1 METTKSNE
9 TVNKKA
15 QGEENQD
22 FSYTDITMHLN
33 NSSTNIETYSDST
46 VDPKSTSAY
55 ERDTLHKYNYDSS
68 NYKEESDLEARLID
82 FLGNPNGP
90 KYKNEVRKE
99 ELKKGKNFTIKE
111 NGSIDHTFIVLDKAS
126 NPFNGF
132 SAFVVKDQRTNK
144 VYVWA
149 DGTKGIKNDDNILIK
164 AKELFVDWLF
174 NNILGIGANKIFPQ
188 LNSLK
193 NFIDKYQ
200 KNAPEGEKITNGIGQ
215 SMMGIGMSALAMA
228 DGYENITF
236 STYSGCLNQE
246 LLREIKKEWGLNSK
260 KGANLTCYFTPGEPL
275 LQVIKPCNASNMSIY
290 VKEKAKSGESPHS
303 AAAYLDF
310 EDDGVDDK
318 YYKIDSFNEEYFTLW
333 QYPPTITYKTRE
345 HGFVVS
351 IQVPVEL
358 PFKLVGDVI
367 KKIFKETDTPLSEVT
382 IKQGNKTYKNVSLPN
397 QFSDDDVI
405 GLNPNLANQQSEDG
419 SYYLEVDQDGTY
431 INKIKV
437 KPEDLSNYLCTK
449 DNPDL
454 DNMPSKNPNAKAP
467 TAQDESLRQIFINA
481 GGSSCIKKDPI
492 IFDLNNDGI
501 LETTNIKNGVYFD
514 HGNDGFAEASAWV
527 GKNDGILV
535 IDTNNNGVI
544 DNGTEVLLFSD
555 LEAFDTNGDGIID
568 ENDTDFANLKI
579 LRGDGTLCSLTE
591 LGIASITLQTTEV
604 NIIDENNNK
613 QFSSG
618 SYTKTDGTTASLG
631 EFLFET
637 NSGVSVASEW
647 LEETEIVKLLP
658 DLSGRGKLR
667 SLHQAMLRDP
677 SLIDVVSSFVTETNE
692 STRMSLVRT
701 IIAKWTNVENIER
714 NSRGEFIDAQY
725 LAALEGFFDTAFAR
739 IEPAGCICRNCSSCL
754 CDVYPKEWPIEAQAV
769 ILRSAYTMLVAKIYA
784 ELMQQTHLSPLMD
797 KIEATLDLNNGTGYF
812 NLDEV
817 TETILA
823 AIAENPTA
831 GKDLALQFVTTI
843 KGLGID
849 GNSNYFDPF
858 NDDCFY
864 TALTKNDREL
874 KWLFD
879 TVGKLQYVDP
889 DGESEGTGADDAF
902 RGENNVEN
910 NFHALTGD
918 DVMYGGSQNDNF
930 AACGGDDLLDGG
942 DGDDVLDAQ
951 DGNDIIFAGNGDD
964 IIHAGAGDDIIFGDD
979 GDDVIYP
986 DHFDDFNVAEDG
998 NDIIRGGKGNDTIYS
1013 EVGDDTFIFNLGDG
1027 QDVVY
1032 EKQGVDT
1039 FYFGNG
1045 ISWDDLTFEQSG
1057 NDMII
1062 KINNTSD
1069 QITVK
1074 DWFLTSGEDY
1084 KYDNNKIEI
1093 FEFADGSK
1101 HYKDEIL
1108 VGDNTDALVY
1118 NMSELGDYIETADN
1132 YKTVIN
1138 FKSGWNHVVAGEN
1151 SNDTYVLT
1159 EGDADIFIQD
1169 YSGENTLKFGEGIT
1183 LANTVFERTEE
1194 GLNITVNDNNSHIFI
1209 SGDGVSNFE
1218 FADGTVISDI
1228 KNYLTSDVT
1237 SSDYTMGTKL
1247 KVLNITGDDDV
1258 SVIGN
1263 DNNNSI
1269 ISNGGNNTFE
1279 GKGGDDYFESL
1290 AGGNDTYVFN
1300 LGDGCDYIK
1309 DLGGNDVIKFGE
1321 GINANNIRFVKNL
1334 TNNDLEIYFDI
1345 ENCGDGLTVE
1355 NFFGSDDNKIEKIIF
1370 ADGTEITDIAS
1381 FVSIIA
1387 SEGDIT
1393 LSETTKEAQLRGE
1406 NNSSANGNALDNN
1419 FVGNIGDNTFN
1430 GGAGDDSFFDEGGSD
1445 RFIYNLGDGQDYI
1458 TNIGGMDAI
1467 IFGNGITK
1475 ENIIFTR
1482 DENNLVISFV
1492 DNDLDSI
1499 CIDGYFASDDN
1510 KIELFKFANGD
1521 VLSDISAYLETESG
1535 EVPQIVSD
1543 GSVVLAENEQNATLA
1558 GENNSL
1564 VLGNNLDNTIVGNS
1578 GNNTYYGG
1586 AGNDTISDLLGG
1598 NDTYIYQYGNGDD
1611 VITDLGGVDTI
1622 KFEGAISPEDV
1633 IFEKDGDN
1641 LVISFR
1647 EKDGSITVNG
1657 YFLDDNHKIENIT
1670 FQDGRILQD
1679 VSDILIGISTTQ
1691 SYTIAEDSTIETVRM
1706 YGENN
1711 ISVTGNSAD
1720 NRIEG
1725 NSGNNTFE
1733 GKGGDDTLVDLE
1745 GGNDTYIY
1753 NLGDGNDTII
1763 DNSGNDKIKFGNGI
1777 TLENTIFIQ
1786 NQNNLEIIFDGQEGS
1801 ILVQDFFAN
1810 TDNKIENFEFA
1821 DGTVITDLTSHI
1833 KEITSD
1839 ENITM
1844 SSGAANATLTGEN
1857 NSSVV
1862 GNALDNTI
1870 VGNSGNNTIT
1880 GGLGNDYIEST
1891 LGGDDTYIYNLG
1903 DGYDTIN
1910 ELGGNDKIKFG
1921 AGITKDSLVFVRNNS
1936 DLLINFKNADGDIVD
1951 GNIRIENY
1959 FEDNDKKIETL
1970 EFADGSTLTDFEK
1983 NVNVLAGENDLNNI
1997 WNLSEVQLWGDGDYS
2012 VIGSYG
2018 DETIIGNAG
2027 NNTYNPQSG
2036 NDTIIDTEG
2045 GNDTYIY
2052 KHDSNNKFILDIG
2065 GNDTVK
2071 FGSGI
2076 ELEST
2081 NFVRY
2086 GNNLRVYFPDVNN
2099 AFIQIEDYFVDD
2111 AHKIERFEYADG
2123 TVITDLTAH
2132 LNGIASD
2139 GDITLTGSQ
2148 NVGYLLGD
2156 ENISLVGTANDDN
2169 AYGNSGNNTY
2179 NMGAGD
2185 DNITDKL
2192 GGDDTYIYNVGDGHD
2207 YIIDIG
2213 GNDKI
2218 LFGEGITAANLTFEN
2233 RNGDLNINVENGDI
2247 FGSILVSKYFKN
2259 DSRKI
2264 ETIEFA
2270 DGTTITDVSSLITG
2284 ISVDTDYTLTEDT
2297 QIRNLYLNGDEDLSV
2312 VGNSADNHFEGNAG
2326 NGTFE
2331 GKGGNDSFYCDKG
2344 GNDTYIYNV
2353 GDGYDWITD
2362 IGGNDTIRFG
2372 EGITAN
2378 NVSFNQTAD
2387 GHLEINFGEQDGSIV
2402 IEDYFNTEVDKQIE
2416 NFVFSDGTT
2425 LTDISSLIVPYSE
2438 SEDGEI
2444 DENTVN
2450 SLIQEMNSYA
2460 PEGEMANGDYNQ
2472 NNDELLQLVAC

>member
-1 METTKSNE
+1 MSTNTAL
-9 TVNKKA
+9 T
-15 QGEENQD
+15 ENR
-22 FSYTDITMHLN
+22 SYTAETSS
-33 NSSTNIETYSDST
+33 NSNSKLYSIVQLS
-46 VDPKSTSAY
+46 VSAY
-55 ERDTLHKYNYDSS
+55 H
-68 NYKEESDLEARLID
+68 ESLNLLID
-82 FLGNPNGP
+82 
-90 KYKNEVRKE
+90 
-99 ELKKGKNFTIKE
+99 LK
-111 NGSIDHTFIVLDKAS
+111 D
-126 NPFNGF
+126 
-132 SAFVVKDQRTNK
+132 
-144 VYVWA
+144 
-149 DGTKGIKNDDNILIK
+149 
-164 AKELFVDWLF
+164 
-174 NNILGIGANKIFPQ
+174 LGIED
-188 LNSLK
+188 SLK
-193 NFIDKYQ
+193 FKFLKAGSLGLAGCIVDIGLS
-200 KNAPEGEKITNGIGQ
+200 AEEEGLFKATVTGIGTFVGTVMF
-215 SMMGIGMSALAMA
+215 SVGLETLVSAGI
-228 DGYENITF
+228 
-236 STYSGCLNQE
+236 
-246 LLREIKKEWGLNSK
+246 
-260 KGANLTCYFTPGEPL
+260 
-275 LQVIKPCNASNMSIY
+275 VIGSVTLP
-290 VKEKAKSGESPHS
+290 
-303 AAAYLDF
+303 AAA
-310 EDDGVDDK
+310 
-318 YYKIDSFNEEYFTLW
+318 T
-333 QYPPTITYKTRE
+333 TA
-345 HGFVVS
+345 
-351 IQVPVEL
+351 
-358 PFKLVGDVI
+358 LVGI
-367 KKIFKETDTPLSEVT
+367 AT
-382 IKQGNKTYKNVSLPN
+382 IGFGYMLGK
-397 QFSDDDVI
+397 
-405 GLNPNLANQQSEDG
+405 LADG
-419 SYYLEVDQDGTY
+419 SYDYITQGRWLENLFESRDIDMIPNQ
-431 INKIKV
+431 IN
-437 KPEDLSNYLCTK
+437 DLSNKYNGFRGLFR
-449 DNPDL
+449 
-454 DNMPSKNPNAKAP
+454 KAEIDP
-467 TAQDESLRQIFINA
+467 CQIPH
-481 GGSSCIKKDPI
+481 DPI
-492 IFDLNNDGI
+492 IIDLNNDGV
-501 LETTNIKNGVYFD
+501 LETTSIYNSIVYFD
-514 HGNDGFAEASAWV
+514 HENDGFAEASSWV
-527 GKNDGILV
+527 GKNDGILFS
-535 IDTNNNGVI
+535 DNNSNNSL
-544 DNGTEVLLFSD
+544 DNGSELITSD
-555 LEAFDTNGDGIID
+555 NFTGFDSNNDGIID
-568 ENDTDFANLKI
+568 SNDENFGNIKI
-579 LRGDGTLCSLTE
+579 IKGDGTIMSLE
-591 LGIASITLQTTEV
+591 DAGISSIGLTTTETD
-604 NIIDENNNK
+604 ITDENGNK
-613 QFSSG
+613 QFARG
-618 SYTKTDGTTASLG
+618 TYTKSDGTTGTFG
-631 EFLFET
+631 EFLFDT
-637 NSGVSVASEW
+637 DVTVSTASEI
-647 LEETEIVKLLP
+647 LEETEEIAELP
-658 DLSGRGKLR
+658 DIDGSGKVY
-667 SLHQAMLRDP
+667 SLHQAMLRDEE
-677 SLIDVVSSFVTETNE
+677 LKNLVNAFKNETNDE
-692 STRMSLVRT
+692 TRKELVDQIIEKWVRVGYSDVSTQSTDDAM
-701 IIAKWTNVENIER
+701 
-714 NSRGEFIDAQY
+714 RGEYISERIMFILERFMGRAFMSNMQTDETFSCGCDDPCGGCTCGHYILVSEPQKNQVPY
-725 LAALEGFFDTAFAR
+725 LLQAFDQLKLE
-739 IEPAGCICRNCSSCL
+739 IYSKL
-754 CDVYPKEWPIEAQAV
+754 
-769 ILRSAYTMLVAKIYA
+769 MAK
-784 ELMQQTHLSPLMD
+784 THLKVLLEKAVVTFD
-797 KIEATLDLNNGTGYF
+797 DRKKTFIL
-812 NLDEV
+812 NLDEI
-817 TETILA
+817 TESILA
-823 AIAENPTA
+823 AIAENPES
-831 GKDLALQFVTTI
+831 GKALALQFVKTI
-843 KGLGID
+843 KGLNFD
-849 GNSNYFDPF
+849 TRSNYFDPF
-858 NDDCFY
+858 DDDCFY

-918 DVMYGGSQNDNF
+918 DVMYGGSKNDNF

-964 IIHAGAGDDIIFGDD
+964 IVHAGGGDDIIFGDD

-1237 SSDYTMGTKL
+1237 SSDYTMGTNL

-1381 FVSIIA
+1381 LVSIIA

-1393 LSETTKEAQLRGE
+1393 LPETAWEAQLRGE
-1406 NNSSANGNALDNN
+1406 NNSSAIGNALDNN

-1499 CIDGYFASDDN
+1499 CIDGYFSSDDN

-1543 GSVVLAENEQNATLA
+1543 GSVVLAENEQNATLS

-1598 NDTYIYQYGNGDD
+1598 NDTYIYQYGNGND

-1670 FQDGRILQD
+1670 FQDGTVLQD

-1711 ISVTGNSAD
+1711 ISVTGNSAA

-1839 ENITM
+1839 GNITM
-1844 SSGAANATLTGEN
+1844 SSGAASATLTGEN

-1997 WNLSEVQLWGDGDYS
+1997 WNLSEVQLWGDGNYS

-2111 AHKIERFEYADG
+2111 THKIERFEYADG

-2264 ETIEFA
+2264 ETIEFS

-2284 ISVDTDYTLTEDT
+2284 ISVDTDYTLTEDS

>member
-1 METTKSNE
+1 MT
-9 TVNKKA
+9 
-15 QGEENQD
+15 GFIHIID
-22 FSYTDITMHLN
+22 
-33 NSSTNIETYSDST
+33 DS
-46 VDPKSTSAY
+46 
-55 ERDTLHKYNYDSS
+55 E
-68 NYKEESDLEARLID
+68 YK
-82 FLGNPNGP
+82 
-90 KYKNEVRKE
+90 
-99 ELKKGKNFTIKE
+99 
-111 NGSIDHTFIVLDKAS
+111 
-126 NPFNGF
+126 
-132 SAFVVKDQRTNK
+132 
-144 VYVWA
+144 
-149 DGTKGIKNDDNILIK
+149 
-164 AKELFVDWLF
+164 
-174 NNILGIGANKIFPQ
+174 
-188 LNSLK
+188 
-193 NFIDKYQ
+193 
-200 KNAPEGEKITNGIGQ
+200 
-215 SMMGIGMSALAMA
+215 
-228 DGYENITF
+228 
-236 STYSGCLNQE
+236 
-246 LLREIKKEWGLNSK
+246 
-260 KGANLTCYFTPGEPL
+260 
-275 LQVIKPCNASNMSIY
+275 
-290 VKEKAKSGESPHS
+290 KAKSYFNGKNIQPDEYKDIYKDIFCKVVAEIAVSYRKHNAS
-303 AAAYLDF
+303 TLRYDLLKYDF
-310 EDDGVDDK
+310 LSKGINGRDLKNMVNAHQLAEG
-318 YYKIDSFNEEYFTLW
+318 L
-333 QYPPTITYKTRE
+333 
-345 HGFVVS
+345 
-351 IQVPVEL
+351 
-358 PFKLVGDVI
+358 I
-367 KKIFKETDTPLSEVT
+367 KNGKMNIVTEV
-382 IKQGNKTYKNVSLPN
+382 NN
-397 QFSDDDVI
+397 
-405 GLNPNLANQQSEDG
+405 
-419 SYYLEVDQDGTY
+419 
-431 INKIKV
+431 
-437 KPEDLSNYLCTK
+437 
-449 DNPDL
+449 
-454 DNMPSKNPNAKAP
+454 
-467 TAQDESLRQIFINA
+467 
-481 GGSSCIKKDPI
+481 GSSCLIDDGAMNVFYETCFNEMYTNVGDNEYKLKSNIPFQKDPLHYSSEELEEMADYLKKQLKNNNNDI
-492 IFDLNNDGI
+492 TGTEDSPIVRDPILIDLNNDGNI
-501 LETTNIKNGVYFD
+501 TTTNLENGIFFD
-514 HGNDGFAEASAWV
+514 HENDGFAEISAWV
-527 GKNDGILV
+527 SDEDGILYY
-535 IDTNNNGVI
+535 DKNNNGKI
-544 DNGTEVLLFSD
+544 DNGTEIFGNYYIKKDGTTATSGFDALSD
-555 LEAFDTNGDGIID
+555 FDTNHDGVINALD
-568 ENDTDFANLKI
+568 DGFENIKI
-579 LRGDGTLCSLTE
+579 KKGDGTQLTLTE
-591 LGIASITLQTTEV
+591 AGIESINLSSTESNITDSNGNVQT
-604 NIIDENNNK
+604 K
-613 QFSSG
+613 RS
-618 SYTKTDGTTASLG
+618 SYTKTDGTTSIIG
-631 EFLFET
+631 EYDLNVDKSTCKPNLDIEISEDILELPFVRER
-637 NSGVSVASEW
+637 GSVY
-647 LEETEIVKLLP
+647 
-658 DLSGRGKLR
+658 D
-667 SLHQAMLRDP
+667 LHQAMMLDTTNELKGLVIRFISNDI
-677 SLIDVVSSFVTETNE
+677 SENERNNVLEQILIKWAGVEDIAIDSRGDNVNAKHLSILEKFTGQSFWSTYDEENGNENTNPQNPNLHAGQKIESQYENLKLYIYSIIAQQSFVSDLVDLSEYDTETSRFDFSAVALKLLEEIQANSE
-692 STRMSLVRT
+692 LG
-701 IIAKWTNVENIER
+701 KER
-714 NSRGEFIDAQY
+714 
-725 LAALEGFFDTAFAR
+725 
-739 IEPAGCICRNCSSCL
+739 
-754 CDVYPKEWPIEAQAV
+754 
-769 ILRSAYTMLVAKIYA
+769 
-784 ELMQQTHLSPLMD
+784 
-797 KIEATLDLNNGTGYF
+797 
-812 NLDEV
+812 
-817 TETILA
+817 
-823 AIAENPTA
+823 
-831 GKDLALQFVTTI
+831 ALQFVKAI

-1183 LANTVFERTEE
+1183 LTNTVFERTEE

-1237 SSDYTMGTKL
+1237 SSDYTMGTNL

-1345 ENCGDGLTVE
+1345 ENCGDVLTVE

-1381 FVSIIA
+1381 LVSIIA

-1393 LSETTKEAQLRGE
+1393 LPETAWEAQLRGE
-1406 NNSSANGNALDNN
+1406 NNSSAIGNALDNN

-1499 CIDGYFASDDN
+1499 CIDGYFSSDDN

-1543 GSVVLAENEQNATLA
+1543 GSVVLAENEQNATIS

-1598 NDTYIYQYGNGDD
+1598 NDTYIYQYGNGND

-1670 FQDGRILQD
+1670 FQDGTVLQD

-1711 ISVTGNSAD
+1711 ISVTGNSAA

-1839 ENITM
+1839 GNITM
-1844 SSGAANATLTGEN
+1844 SSGATSATLTGEN

-2123 TVITDLTAH
+2123 TVVTNLTAH

>member
-1 METTKSNE
+1 MAKFIIGILEKNANQEFANLLSQKTGDSSITADNIVAKAGSNCVNAWQHAYISGMIFQNVKSIDISLLSGILKEFIALTWWGEDTSKDLYN
-9 TVNKKA
+9 NKK
-15 QGEENQD
+15 GVEISKNYENLED
-22 FSYTDITMHLN
+22 FKNALF
-33 NSSTNIETYSDST
+33 DS
-46 VDPKSTSAY
+46 
-55 ERDTLHKYNYDSS
+55 
-68 NYKEESDLEARLID
+68 LID
-82 FLGNPNGP
+82 VDSNTKLFSP
-90 KYKNEVRKE
+90 KYD
-99 ELKKGKNFTIKE
+99 ELI
-111 NGSIDHTFIVLDKAS
+111 IDA
-126 NPFNGF
+126 
-132 SAFVVKDQRTNK
+132 Q
-144 VYVWA
+144 
-149 DGTKGIKNDDNILIK
+149 NDDRI
-164 AKELFVDWLF
+164 
-174 NNILGIGANKIFPQ
+174 
-188 LNSLK
+188 
-193 NFIDKYQ
+193 
-200 KNAPEGEKITNGIGQ
+200 NGINLFQ
-215 SMMGIGMSALAMA
+215 EITTLPAFLDSVYSSRDIDMPEDMINDLY
-228 DGYENITF
+228 DQYNGYRGKF
-236 STYSGCLNQE
+236 
-246 LLREIKKEWGLNSK
+246 
-260 KGANLTCYFTPGEPL
+260 
-275 LQVIKPCNASNMSIY
+275 
-290 VKEKAKSGESPHS
+290 HS
-303 AAAYLDF
+303 A
-310 EDDGVDDK
+310 
-318 YYKIDSFNEEYFTLW
+318 
-333 QYPPTITYKTRE
+333 
-345 HGFVVS
+345 
-351 IQVPVEL
+351 
-358 PFKLVGDVI
+358 GDC
-367 KKIFKETDTPLSEVT
+367 ECTP
-382 IKQGNKTYKNVSLPN
+382 
-397 QFSDDDVI
+397 
-405 GLNPNLANQQSEDG
+405 
-419 SYYLEVDQDGTY
+419 
-431 INKIKV
+431 
-437 KPEDLSNYLCTK
+437 
-449 DNPDL
+449 
-454 DNMPSKNPNAKAP
+454 
-467 TAQDESLRQIFINA
+467 
-481 GGSSCIKKDPI
+481 KDPI
-492 IFDLNNDGI
+492 IFDLNNDGV
-501 LETTNIKNGVYFD
+501 LETTDINNGIYFD
-514 HGNDGFAEASAWV
+514 HENDGFAESSAWV
-527 GKNDGILV
+527 GDNDGVLV
-535 IDTNNNGVI
+535 TDSNNNGEI
-544 DNGTEVLLFSD
+544 DNGSELLTAETLAS
-555 LEAFDTNGDGIID
+555 FDTNEDGIID
-568 ENDTDFANLKI
+568 ENDTNFANLKI
-579 LRGDGTLCSLTE
+579 LKSDGTLMTLTE
-591 LGIASITLQTTEV
+591 AGITSINLNTTSTEITDKNGNQQFASGTFTRA
-604 NIIDENNNK
+604 
-613 QFSSG
+613 
-618 SYTKTDGTTASLG
+618 DGTTGTFG
-631 EFLFET
+631 EFLVKTET
-637 NSGVSVASEW
+637 SNSIATEW
-647 LEETEIVKLLP
+647 LDETDEISDLP
-658 DLSGRGKLR
+658 DISGSGNIY
-667 SLHQAMLRDP
+667 SLHQAMLRDE
-677 SLIDVVSSFVTETNE
+677 SGELQELIETFASE
-692 STRMSLVRT
+692 TDDSVRQSLVDQ
-701 IIAKWTNVENIER
+701 ILVKWTEVGTIDTS
-714 NSRGEFIDAQY
+714 SRGIYVNAQHLSILEAFMGRMFISSIIPQQQASCSCKSTCYCGETHTPNPNQGNILENAY
-725 LAALEGFFDTAFAR
+725 LQLKT
-739 IEPAGCICRNCSSCL
+739 N
-754 CDVYPKEWPIEAQAV
+754 
-769 ILRSAYTMLVAKIYA
+769 IYA
-784 ELMQQTHLSPLMD
+784 ELMSQTHN
-797 KIEATLDLNNGTGYF
+797 ATLLDDIEIGFDTDKQIFTF
-812 NLDEV
+812 NLD
-817 TETILA
+817 TITTKLQQ
-823 AIAENPTA
+823 AIAENAEA
-831 GKDLALQFVTTI
+831 GKALAIQFVTTL
-843 KGLGID
+843 KGLGLD
-849 GNSNYFDPF
+849 SCSNYFDPF

-1183 LANTVFERTEE
+1183 LTNTVFERTEE

-1237 SSDYTMGTKL
+1237 SSDYTMGTNL

-1381 FVSIIA
+1381 LVSIIA

-1543 GSVVLAENEQNATLA
+1543 GSVVLAENEQNATLS

-1586 AGNDTISDLLGG
+1586 AGNDTISDLLDG

-1670 FQDGRILQD
+1670 FQDGTVLQD

-1711 ISVTGNSAD
+1711 ISVTGNSAA

-1921 AGITKDSLVFVRNNS
+1921 AGITKDRLVFVRNNS

-2076 ELEST
+2076 ELENT

-2123 TVITDLTAH
+2123 TVITDLTEH
-2132 LNGIASD
+2132 LNGIASN
-2139 GDITLTGSQ
+2139 GNITLTGSQ

-2284 ISVDTDYTLTEDT
+2284 ISVDTDYTLTEDS

>member
-1 METTKSNE
+1 MSCIDESFLLSSAALSVIVFTKYSNKAIDVFVSKLNE
-9 TVNKKA
+9 EYPDVDITRDKLFNFNQMKSFDEAKDLFIAMNPNMPNKKFRN
-15 QGEENQD
+15 E
-22 FSYTDITMHLN
+22 I
-33 NSSTNIETYSDST
+33 
-46 VDPKSTSAY
+46 Y
-55 ERDTLHKYNYDSS
+55 EKYN
-68 NYKEESDLEARLID
+68 A
-82 FLGNPNGP
+82 FQ
-90 KYKNEVRKE
+90 
-99 ELKKGKNFTIKE
+99 
-111 NGSIDHTFIVLDKAS
+111 HTFIPAQMARTFGKDITIEMGIQKEIFNWNSEISKNSSEISFLQDTYKDLHNNDVGAYYGEKVAKGELTLDQVADILFQGAISETRS
-126 NPFNGF
+126 NEPNAVIADRNWVTEEEYNKISIEKLYTSSQLYNDYNSNRETDMPPFT
-132 SAFVVKDQRTNK
+132 A
-144 VYVWA
+144 
-149 DGTKGIKNDDNILIK
+149 KGI
-164 AKELFVDWLF
+164 
-174 NNILGIGANKIFPQ
+174 Q
-188 LNSLK
+188 T
-193 NFIDKYQ
+193 KY
-200 KNAPEGEKITNGIGQ
+200 NGYRCKFTG
-215 SMMGIGMSALAMA
+215 
-228 DGYENITF
+228 
-236 STYSGCLNQE
+236 
-246 LLREIKKEWGLNSK
+246 GL
-260 KGANLTCYFTPGEPL
+260 T
-275 LQVIKPCNASNMSIY
+275 AS
-290 VKEKAKSGESPHS
+290 
-303 AAAYLDF
+303 
-310 EDDGVDDK
+310 
-318 YYKIDSFNEEYFTLW
+318 
-333 QYPPTITYKTRE
+333 PTG
-345 HGFVVS
+345 H
-351 IQVPVEL
+351 
-358 PFKLVGDVI
+358 
-367 KKIFKETDTPLSEVT
+367 
-382 IKQGNKTYKNVSLPN
+382 
-397 QFSDDDVI
+397 
-405 GLNPNLANQQSEDG
+405 
-419 SYYLEVDQDGTY
+419 
-431 INKIKV
+431 
-437 KPEDLSNYLCTK
+437 
-449 DNPDL
+449 
-454 DNMPSKNPNAKAP
+454 
-467 TAQDESLRQIFINA
+467 
-481 GGSSCIKKDPI
+481 DPI
-492 IFDLNNDGI
+492 VFDLNGDGVF
-501 LETTNIKNGVYFD
+501 ETTDTNNGVYLD
-514 HGNDGFAEASAWV
+514 HENDGFSEASAWI
-527 GKNDGILV
+527 GKHEGIL
-535 IDTNNNGVI
+535 INDLNGNGRL
-544 DNGTEVLLFSD
+544 DNGSELITAENLIQ
-555 LEAFDTNGDGIID
+555 FDTNGDGIID
-568 ENDTDFANLKI
+568 NNDSGYNELKI
-579 LRGDGTLCSLTE
+579 IKGDGSIVSLE
-591 LGIASITLQTTEV
+591 EAGIASINLERMST
-604 NIIDENNNK
+604 NIVDKNK
-613 QFSSG
+613 N
-618 SYTKTDGTTASLG
+618 T
-631 EFLFET
+631 LFEQGFFTST
-637 NSGVSVASEW
+637 NGETGKYGAFYFDRELSESIATDW
-647 LEETEIVKLLP
+647 LNETDAIAELP
-658 DLSGRGKLR
+658 DIEGRGKVY
-667 SLHQAMLRDP
+667 SLHQAMLRDE
-677 SLIDVVSSFVTETNE
+677 SGVLKELVESFVSETNDT
-692 STRMSLVRT
+692 TRRSLVDQ
-701 IIAKWTNVENIER
+701 ILIKWTNVESIDI
-714 NSRGEFIDAQY
+714 NSRGENINAQH
-725 LAALEGFFDTAFAR
+725 LAILEKIMGQDFLSTFDTTDPNR
-739 IEPAGCICRNCSSCL
+739 SNPNPNAGN
-754 CDVYPKEWPIEAQAV
+754 
-769 ILRSAYTMLVAKIYA
+769 ILETAYEMLKTNIYA
-784 ELMQQTHLSPLMD
+784 NLMYQTHLTSLLLD
-797 KIEATLDLNNGTGYF
+797 IEIIYNSEKNLLTFDLSAIKDTL
-812 NLDEV
+812 
-817 TETILA
+817 LA

-1237 SSDYTMGTKL
+1237 SSDYTMGTNL
-1247 KVLNITGDDDV
+1247 EVLNITGDDDV

-1321 GINANNIRFVKNL
+1321 GINANNVRFVKNL

-1499 CIDGYFASDDN
+1499 CIDGYFSSDDN

-1543 GSVVLAENEQNATLA
+1543 GSVVLAENEQNATIS

-1670 FQDGRILQD
+1670 FQDGTILQD

-1763 DNSGNDKIKFGNGI
+1763 DNSGNDKIKFGDGI

-1839 ENITM
+1839 GNITM
-1844 SSGAANATLTGEN
+1844 SSGAASATLTGEN

-1959 FEDNDKKIETL
+1959 FEANDKKIETL

-2123 TVITDLTAH
+2123 TVVTNLTAH

-2264 ETIEFA
+2264 ETIEFS

-2284 ISVDTDYTLTEDT
+2284 ISVDTDYTLTEDS

-2326 NGTFE
+2326 NDTFE

-2444 DENTVN
+2444 NENTVN

>member
-1 METTKSNE
+1 MTLLDQIKYEIYKKNAYNYALKKLGCNNDKDLEKKFGQNKFKEYHTALNNYAKASAEALTSQTSLEYTRYDRSSDVDVELWKKSRELLNSYIENGPDGVSANDNDFKNELFNQFIDSNE
-9 TVNKKA
+9 NIKTN
-15 QGEENQD
+15 
-22 FSYTDITMHLN
+22 SYFPVTN
-33 NSSTNIETYSDST
+33 NSTIPHN
-46 VDPKSTSAY
+46 
-55 ERDTLHKYNYDSS
+55 
-68 NYKEESDLEARLID
+68 EAEQIRKD
-82 FLGNPNGP
+82 ARNG
-90 KYKNEVRKE
+90 
-99 ELKKGKNFTIKE
+99 E
-111 NGSIDHTFIVLDKAS
+111 NGQYVNPAVLY
-126 NPFNGF
+126 N
-132 SAFVVKDQRTNK
+132 Q
-144 VYVWA
+144 YV
-149 DGTKGIKNDDNILIK
+149 ND
-164 AKELFVDWLF
+164 A
-174 NNILGIGANKIFPQ
+174 
-188 LNSLK
+188 
-193 NFIDKYQ
+193 
-200 KNAPEGEKITNGIGQ
+200 
-215 SMMGIGMSALAMA
+215 
-228 DGYENITF
+228 GYRSE
-236 STYSGCLNQE
+236 
-246 LLREIKKEWGLNSK
+246 
-260 KGANLTCYFTPGEPL
+260 
-275 LQVIKPCNASNMSIY
+275 
-290 VKEKAKSGESPHS
+290 
-303 AAAYLDF
+303 
-310 EDDGVDDK
+310 
-318 YYKIDSFNEEYFTLW
+318 
-333 QYPPTITYKTRE
+333 
-345 HGFVVS
+345 
-351 IQVPVEL
+351 
-358 PFKLVGDVI
+358 
-367 KKIFKETDTPLSEVT
+367 KETDP
-382 IKQGNKTYKNVSLPN
+382 
-397 QFSDDDVI
+397 
-405 GLNPNLANQQSEDG
+405 
-419 SYYLEVDQDGTY
+419 
-431 INKIKV
+431 
-437 KPEDLSNYLCTK
+437 
-449 DNPDL
+449 
-454 DNMPSKNPNAKAP
+454 
-467 TAQDESLRQIFINA
+467 IFI
-481 GGSSCIKKDPI
+481 
-492 IFDLNNDGI
+492 DLNNDGI
-501 LETTNIKNGVYFD
+501 KTTTV
-514 HGNDGFAEASAWV
+514 NDGYYIDYESDGFKELSAWV
-527 GKNDGILV
+527 SEEDGVLFIDRNNNNAIDNGSELFGENY
-535 IDTNNNGVI
+535 IKQDGTNALSGFDALADLDTNNDGVI
-544 DNGTEVLLFSD
+544 DALD
-555 LEAFDTNGDGIID
+555 A
-568 ENDTDFANLKI
+568 DFNNLRIQK
-579 LRGDGTLCSLTE
+579 GDGTILTLAE
-591 LGIASITLQTTEV
+591 AGITSINLNASIV
-604 NIIDENNNK
+604 NIKDENGNTQIEKASFIKVNG
-613 QFSSG
+613 SSG
-618 SYTKTDGTTASLG
+618 EIGSYGVDVKYTSSIPANDYEEVPYEIEKLP
-631 EFLFET
+631 
-637 NSGVSVASEW
+637 NISGYGM
-647 LEETEIVKLLP
+647 LL
-658 DLSGRGKLR
+658 D
-667 SLHQAMLRDP
+667 LHQAMIKD
-677 SLIDVVSSFVTETNE
+677 E
-692 STRMSLVRT
+692 SGELKTLVEMFISKDTLESDR
-701 IIAKWTNVENIER
+701 ENILEQIILKWASIENVDI
-714 NSRGEFIDAQY
+714 NSRGENINAQHIAFIEKYIGRKYFSQY
-725 LAALEGFFDTAFAR
+725 ENTNGGEDSNPSNPNLNAGHRLE
-739 IEPAGCICRNCSSCL
+739 SL
-754 CDVYPKEWPIEAQAV
+754 YQQLK
-769 ILRSAYTMLVAKIYA
+769 TMIYA
-784 ELMQQTHLSPLMD
+784 NLISQTNC
-797 KIEATLDLNNGTGYF
+797 LDLYNLIEEINNEKYDLT
-812 NLDEV
+812 NVVNELKVEIQQNS
-817 TETILA
+817 TL
-823 AIAENPTA
+823 
-831 GKDLALQFVTTI
+831 GKERVLQFVKMI
-843 KGLGID
+843 KGFDID
-849 GNSNYFDPF
+849 KISNFFDPF

-864 TALTKNDREL
+864 TTFTKDDREL
-874 KWLFD
+874 KYLID
-879 TVGKLQYVDP
+879 TIGKLQYVDQ
-889 DGESEGTGADDAF
+889 DGESEGTSADDAF

-942 DGDDVLDAQ
+942 NGDDVLDAQ

-964 IIHAGAGDDIIFGDD
+964 IIHAGSGDDIIFGDD

-1183 LANTVFERTEE
+1183 LANTVFERNEE

-1237 SSDYTMGTKL
+1237 SSDYTMGTNL

-1381 FVSIIA
+1381 LVSIIA

-1393 LSETTKEAQLRGE
+1393 LPETAWEAQLRGE

-1499 CIDGYFASDDN
+1499 CIDGYFSSDDN

-1543 GSVVLAENEQNATLA
+1543 GSVVLAENEQNATIS

-1598 NDTYIYQYGNGDD
+1598 NDTYIYQYGNGND

-1670 FQDGRILQD
+1670 FQDGTVLQD

-1711 ISVTGNSAD
+1711 ISVTGNSAA

-1763 DNSGNDKIKFGNGI
+1763 DNSGNDKIKFGDGI

-1839 ENITM
+1839 GNITM

-1959 FEDNDKKIETL
+1959 FEANDKKIETL

-2111 AHKIERFEYADG
+2111 THKIERFEYADG

-2218 LFGEGITAANLTFEN
+2218 LFGEGITASNLTFEN

-2284 ISVDTDYTLTEDT
+2284 ISVDTDYTLTEDS

-2460 PEGEMANGDYNQ
+2460 PDGEMANGDYNQ

>member
-1 METTKSNE
+1 MSN
-9 TVNKKA
+9 NKVLK
-15 QGEENQD
+15 GYI
-22 FSYTDITMHLN
+22 SYTEETDRNKNPDEYTIAQLSISGLHETLSLIAELKKLGVE
-33 NSSTNIETYSDST
+33 NSVSFKIL
-46 VDPKSTSAY
+46 KSTSLGMAGCLVDIGLSL
-55 ERDTLHKYNYDSS
+55 E
-68 NYKEESDLEARLID
+68 KEG
-82 FLGNPNGP
+82 F
-90 KYKNEVRKE
+90 
-99 ELKKGKNFTIKE
+99 F
-111 NGSIDHTFIVLDKAS
+111 KAT
-126 NPFNGF
+126 
-132 SAFVVKDQRTNK
+132 VT
-144 VYVWA
+144 
-149 DGTKGIKNDDNILIK
+149 
-164 AKELFVDWLF
+164 
-174 NNILGIGANKIFPQ
+174 GIGAYAGTIAFSIGFESMLSAGITIGSISVTFPPAATAT
-188 LNSLK
+188 
-193 NFIDKYQ
+193 FVAI
-200 KNAPEGEKITNGIGQ
+200 
-215 SMMGIGMSALAMA
+215 SAFFVGYMLGKLA
-228 DGYENITF
+228 DGCFDYIAQGRWLENLF
-236 STYSGCLNQE
+236 
-246 LLREIKKEWGLNSK
+246 
-260 KGANLTCYFTPGEPL
+260 
-275 LQVIKPCNASNMSIY
+275 
-290 VKEKAKSGESPHS
+290 ESR
-303 AAAYLDF
+303 D
-310 EDDGVDDK
+310 
-318 YYKIDSFNEEYFTLW
+318 IDM
-333 QYPPTITYKTRE
+333 I
-345 HGFVVS
+345 
-351 IQVPVEL
+351 
-358 PFKLVGDVI
+358 
-367 KKIFKETDTPLSEVT
+367 
-382 IKQGNKTYKNVSLPN
+382 PN
-397 QFSDDDVI
+397 Q
-405 GLNPNLANQQSEDG
+405 
-419 SYYLEVDQDGTY
+419 
-431 INKIKV
+431 IN
-437 KPEDLSNYLCTK
+437 DLSNKYNGFRALFR
-449 DNPDL
+449 
-454 DNMPSKNPNAKAP
+454 KAEIDP
-467 TAQDESLRQIFINA
+467 CQIPH
-481 GGSSCIKKDPI
+481 DPI
-492 IFDLNNDGI
+492 ILDLNNDGV
-501 LETTNIKNGVYFD
+501 LETTNINNGIYFD
-514 HGNDGFAEASAWV
+514 HENDGFAEASSWV
-527 GKNDGILV
+527 GKNDGILFS
-535 IDTNNNGVI
+535 DNNSNNSL
-544 DNGTEVLLFSD
+544 DNGSELITSD
-555 LEAFDTNGDGIID
+555 NFADFDSNNDGIID
-568 ENDTDFANLKI
+568 SNDENFGNLKI
-579 LRGDGTLCSLTE
+579 IKGDGTIMSLADS
-591 LGIASITLQTTEV
+591 GITSIGLTTTETD
-604 NIIDENNNK
+604 IIDENGNK
-613 QFSSG
+613 QFASG
-618 SYTKTDGTTASLG
+618 TYTKSDGTTGTFG
-631 EFLFET
+631 EFLFDTDVTEST
-637 NSGVSVASEW
+637 ASEI
-647 LEETEIVKLLP
+647 LEETEEIAELP
-658 DLSGRGKLR
+658 DIDGSGKVY
-667 SLHQAMLRDP
+667 SLHQAMLRDEE
-677 SLIDVVSSFVTETNE
+677 LKNLVIAFKNETNDE
-692 STRMSLVRT
+692 TRKELVDQ
-701 IIAKWTNVENIER
+701 IIER
-714 NSRGEFIDAQY
+714 WVRVGYSDVSTQSADDAMRGEYIPERIMFVLERFMGREFMSQMETDETFSCGCSDCGSGCSCGHYVSIPQKHQAPY
-725 LAALEGFFDTAFAR
+725 IFSANAL
-739 IEPAGCICRNCSSCL
+739 
-754 CDVYPKEWPIEAQAV
+754 
-769 ILRSAYTMLVAKIYA
+769 LVLGVYA
-784 ELMQQTHLSPLMD
+784 ELMAQTHLKVLLEKAVVTFD
-797 KIEATLDLNNGTGYF
+797 DRKKTFIL
-812 NLDEV
+812 NLDEI
-817 TETILA
+817 TETILD
-823 AIAENPTA
+823 AIAENPES
-831 GKDLALQFVTTI
+831 GKALALQFVKTI
-843 KGLGID
+843 KGLNFDIR
-849 GNSNYFDPF
+849 SNYFDPF

-1237 SSDYTMGTKL
+1237 SSDYTMGTNL

-1381 FVSIIA
+1381 LVSIIA

-1393 LSETTKEAQLRGE
+1393 LPETAWEAQLRGE

-1499 CIDGYFASDDN
+1499 CIDGYFSSDDN

-1543 GSVVLAENEQNATLA
+1543 GSVVLAENEQNATLS

-1564 VLGNNLDNTIVGNS
+1564 VLGNNLDNTIVGNR

-1670 FQDGRILQD
+1670 FQDGTVLQD

-1753 NLGDGNDTII
+1753 NLGDGFDTII
-1763 DNSGNDKIKFGNGI
+1763 DNSGNDKIKFGDGI

-1839 ENITM
+1839 GNITM

-2123 TVITDLTAH
+2123 TVITDLTEH
-2132 LNGIASD
+2132 LNGIASN
-2139 GDITLTGSQ
+2139 GNITLTGSQ

-2264 ETIEFA
+2264 ETIEFS

-2284 ISVDTDYTLTEDT
+2284 ISVDTDYTLTEDS

-2326 NGTFE
+2326 NDTFE

-2444 DENTVN
+2444 NENTVN

>member
-1 METTKSNE
+1 MPYLHTKEEAENQLKKVMGDSWKNENNKQYNEAATQALFAAMNNLEGNRVTNPNSDQKLINYTLGISAGKIIRETYHNYYNSVSPVNNII
-9 TVNKKA
+9 VNKAAIYDDALVKYII
-15 QGEENQD
+15 NQIYSKD
-22 FSYTDITMHLN
+22 K
-33 NSSTNIETYSDST
+33 ETG
-46 VDPKSTSAY
+46 
-55 ERDTLHKYNYDSS
+55 KYIG
-68 NYKEESDLEARLID
+68 KEETGYVLDD
-82 FLGNPNGP
+82 
-90 KYKNEVRKE
+90 KYKINNNDLKE
-99 ELKKGKNFTIKE
+99 ELRDVLNKNEIPAPTQE
-111 NGSIDHTFIVLDKAS
+111 QID
-126 NPFNGF
+126 N
-132 SAFVVKDQRTNK
+132 
-144 VYVWA
+144 YW
-149 DGTKGIKNDDNILIK
+149 
-164 AKELFVDWLF
+164 
-174 NNILGIGANKIFPQ
+174 
-188 LNSLK
+188 
-193 NFIDKYQ
+193 
-200 KNAPEGEKITNGIGQ
+200 
-215 SMMGIGMSALAMA
+215 
-228 DGYENITF
+228 
-236 STYSGCLNQE
+236 
-246 LLREIKKEWGLNSK
+246 
-260 KGANLTCYFTPGEPL
+260 KGALEYSNTPG
-275 LQVIKPCNASNMSIY
+275 
-290 VKEKAKSGESPHS
+290 
-303 AAAYLDF
+303 
-310 EDDGVDDK
+310 
-318 YYKIDSFNEEYFTLW
+318 
-333 QYPPTITYKTRE
+333 
-345 HGFVVS
+345 
-351 IQVPVEL
+351 
-358 PFKLVGDVI
+358 
-367 KKIFKETDTPLSEVT
+367 
-382 IKQGNKTYKNVSLPN
+382 
-397 QFSDDDVI
+397 
-405 GLNPNLANQQSEDG
+405 
-419 SYYLEVDQDGTY
+419 
-431 INKIKV
+431 
-437 KPEDLSNYLCTK
+437 
-449 DNPDL
+449 
-454 DNMPSKNPNAKAP
+454 
-467 TAQDESLRQIFINA
+467 
-481 GGSSCIKKDPI
+481 DPI
-492 IFDLNNDGI
+492 ILDLNGDNK
-501 LETTNIKNGVYFD
+501 LETTSLSTFFD
-514 HGNDGFAEASAWV
+514 YENDGFAEASAWV
-527 GKNDGILV
+527 GENDGILF
-535 IDTNNNGVI
+535 IDRNNNGTIDNGSEILLHSDLLEFDTNN
-544 DNGTEVLLFSD
+544 
-555 LEAFDTNGDGIID
+555 DGIID
-568 ENDTDFANLKI
+568 ENDTNFGNLKI
-579 LRGDGTLCSLTE
+579 IKGDGTIMSLADA
-591 LGIASITLQTTEV
+591 GITSIGLTTTETD
-604 NIIDENNNK
+604 ITDENGNK
-613 QFSSG
+613 QFASG
-618 SYTKTDGTTASLG
+618 TFTKSDGTTGTFG
-631 EFLFET
+631 EFLLQT
-637 NSGVSVASEW
+637 DNYNNVATEY
-647 LEETEIVKLLP
+647 LEETEDIIDLP
-658 DLSGRGKLR
+658 DIKVQGKLY
-667 SLHQAMLRDP
+667 SLHQAMLRDE
-677 SLIDVVSSFVTETNE
+677 SGELKNYVQNFVFESNDSIRETIVDQILI
-692 STRMSLVRT
+692 
-701 IIAKWTNVENIER
+701 KWTNVEDIDSTE
-714 NSRGEFIDAQY
+714 RGENVNAQH
-725 LAALEGFFDTAFAR
+725 LKI
-739 IEPAGCICRNCSSCL
+739 IEKFLGVDFWSNYEANTSNNNPSNPNLHAGQ
-754 CDVYPKEWPIEAQAV
+754 VIESLYEN
-769 ILRSAYTMLVAKIYA
+769 IKNEIYA
-784 ELMQQTHLSPLMD
+784 NLMKQSH
-797 KIEATLDLNNGTGYF
+797 LNNIVDLIELDYTNEKVAFSF
-812 NLDEV
+812 NLDKVKEFV
-817 TETILA
+817 QA
-823 AIAENPTA
+823 KMADDYKNGKSIAFQIIKT
-831 GKDLALQFVTTI
+831 L
-843 KGLGID
+843 KGLGYLN
-849 GNSNYFDPF
+849 NSNYFDPF

-1183 LANTVFERTEE
+1183 LSNTVFERTEE

-1237 SSDYTMGTKL
+1237 SSDYTMGTNL

-1381 FVSIIA
+1381 LVSIIA

-1393 LSETTKEAQLRGE
+1393 LPETAWEAQLRGE
-1406 NNSSANGNALDNN
+1406 NNSSAIGNALDNN

-1499 CIDGYFASDDN
+1499 CIDGYFSSDDN

-1543 GSVVLAENEQNATLA
+1543 GSVVLAENEQNATLS

-1598 NDTYIYQYGNGDD
+1598 NDTYIYQYGNGND

-1670 FQDGRILQD
+1670 FQDGTVLQD

-1711 ISVTGNSAD
+1711 ISVTGNSAA

-1821 DGTVITDLTSHI
+1821 DGTVITDLTLHI

-1839 ENITM
+1839 GNITM

-2123 TVITDLTAH
+2123 TVITDLTEH
-2132 LNGIASD
+2132 LNGIASN
-2139 GDITLTGSQ
+2139 GNITLTGSQ

>member
-1 METTKSNE
+1 MMQCSDIEFGFDLNFTGNKNVPTKVLLGLYYFSFRRKAINE
-9 TVNKKA
+9 FVKA
-15 QGEENQD
+15 
-22 FSYTDITMHLN
+22 LN
-33 NSSTNIETYSDST
+33 NANPSLNIKTDDLFDSNGNMYSYYDKPDVFNKIAQESVNQEYKT
-46 VDPKSTSAY
+46 KLYQKYNAFQHTFVPALFTMIIGKEKTLLLGGAKEIANWDIEKKTHNDVNDFY
-55 ERDTLHKYNYDSS
+55 RDTFKDIHNNNIGASYGEQVSNGTISYETMVNELFSQSMSDDRTSNDSMITT
-68 NYKEESDLEARLID
+68 NDQVQE
-82 FLGNPNGP
+82 
-90 KYKNEVRKE
+90 NEVDKIE
-99 ELKKGKNFTIKE
+99 KIDKNFTKISRISSLLDILPNFRGKTSVNFDFHVSYRY
-111 NGSIDHTFIVLDKAS
+111 NGYRCKFT
-126 NPFNGF
+126 G
-132 SAFVVKDQRTNK
+132 
-144 VYVWA
+144 
-149 DGTKGIKNDDNILIK
+149 GLI
-164 AKELFVDWLF
+164 A
-174 NNILGIGANKIFPQ
+174 
-188 LNSLK
+188 
-193 NFIDKYQ
+193 
-200 KNAPEGEKITNGIGQ
+200 
-215 SMMGIGMSALAMA
+215 
-228 DGYENITF
+228 
-236 STYSGCLNQE
+236 
-246 LLREIKKEWGLNSK
+246 
-260 KGANLTCYFTPGEPL
+260 
-275 LQVIKPCNASNMSIY
+275 
-290 VKEKAKSGESPHS
+290 
-303 AAAYLDF
+303 
-310 EDDGVDDK
+310 
-318 YYKIDSFNEEYFTLW
+318 
-333 QYPPTITYKTRE
+333 PPTG
-345 HGFVVS
+345 H
-351 IQVPVEL
+351 
-358 PFKLVGDVI
+358 
-367 KKIFKETDTPLSEVT
+367 
-382 IKQGNKTYKNVSLPN
+382 
-397 QFSDDDVI
+397 
-405 GLNPNLANQQSEDG
+405 
-419 SYYLEVDQDGTY
+419 
-431 INKIKV
+431 
-437 KPEDLSNYLCTK
+437 
-449 DNPDL
+449 
-454 DNMPSKNPNAKAP
+454 
-467 TAQDESLRQIFINA
+467 
-481 GGSSCIKKDPI
+481 DPI
-492 IFDLNNDGI
+492 VFDLNGDDVF
-501 LETTNIKNGVYFD
+501 ETTDADNGVYLD
-514 HGNDGFAEASAWV
+514 HENDGFSEASAWI
-527 GKNDGILV
+527 GKHEGIL
-535 IDTNNNGVI
+535 INDLNGNGRL
-544 DNGTEVLLFSD
+544 DNGSELITAENLIQ
-555 LEAFDTNGDGIID
+555 FDTNGDGIID
-568 ENDTDFANLKI
+568 NNDSGYNELKI
-579 LRGDGTLCSLTE
+579 IKGDGSIVSLE
-591 LGIASITLQTTEV
+591 EAGIASINLERMST
-604 NIIDENNNK
+604 NIVDKNNN
-613 QFSSG
+613 
-618 SYTKTDGTTASLG
+618 T
-631 EFLFET
+631 LFEQGFFTRT
-637 NSGVSVASEW
+637 NGETGKYGAFYFDRELSESIASDW
-647 LEETEIVKLLP
+647 LNETDAIAELP
-658 DLSGRGKLR
+658 DIEGRGKVY
-667 SLHQAMLRDP
+667 SLHQAMLRDE
-677 SLIDVVSSFVTETNE
+677 SGVLKELVESFVSETNDT
-692 STRMSLVRT
+692 TRRSLVDQ
-701 IIAKWTNVENIER
+701 ILIKWTNVESIDI
-714 NSRGEFIDAQY
+714 NSRGENINAQH
-725 LAALEGFFDTAFAR
+725 LAILEKIMGQDFLSTFDTTDPNR
-739 IEPAGCICRNCSSCL
+739 SNPNPNAGN
-754 CDVYPKEWPIEAQAV
+754 
-769 ILRSAYTMLVAKIYA
+769 ILETAYEMLKTNIYA
-784 ELMQQTHLSPLMD
+784 NLMYQTHLTSLLLD
-797 KIEATLDLNNGTGYF
+797 IEIIYNSEKNLLTFDLSAIKDTL
-812 NLDEV
+812 
-817 TETILA
+817 LA
-823 AIAENPTA
+823 AIAENPTV
-831 GKDLALQFVTTI
+831 GKDLALQFVTTL
-843 KGLGID
+843 KGLGLD
-849 GNSNYFDPF
+849 SYSNYFDPF
-858 NDDCFY
+858 DDNCLY

-1194 GLNITVNDNNSHIFI
+1194 GMNITVNDNNSHIFI

-1237 SSDYTMGTKL
+1237 SSDYTMGTNL

-1381 FVSIIA
+1381 LVSIIA

-1393 LSETTKEAQLRGE
+1393 LPETAWEAQLRGE
-1406 NNSSANGNALDNN
+1406 NNSSAIGNALDNN

-1499 CIDGYFASDDN
+1499 CIDGYFSSDDN

-1543 GSVVLAENEQNATLA
+1543 GSVVLAENEQNATLS

-1598 NDTYIYQYGNGDD
+1598 NDTYIYQYGNGND

-1670 FQDGRILQD
+1670 FQDGTVLQD

-1711 ISVTGNSAD
+1711 ISVTGNSAA

-1763 DNSGNDKIKFGNGI
+1763 DNSGNDKIKFGDGI

-1839 ENITM
+1839 GNITM
-1844 SSGAANATLTGEN
+1844 SSGAASATLTGEN

-2123 TVITDLTAH
+2123 TVVTNLTAH

-2169 AYGNSGNNTY
+2169 AYGNAGNNTY

-2218 LFGEGITAANLTFEN
+2218 LFGEGITASNLTFEN

-2284 ISVDTDYTLTEDT
+2284 ISVDTDYTLTEDS

-2460 PEGEMANGDYNQ
+2460 PDGEMANGDYNQ

>member
-1 METTKSNE
+1 MTVVFAGGGVIECNSTGEISIDTPNDKYTNLAKIATTINAMEQLGEIIYNGPLSTLYEEILDLSDVDNAKIQNYVDDIYNSLSNKVKNSYNDIPDISSTQSE
-9 TVNKKA
+9 TFAKEAIRKEIIKELGNKKLQTYSKNMGVIA
-15 QGEENQD
+15 SELNGYLKEGSLTGEDVLDLIQNSDPNPSLNKTNVSRWLSD
-22 FSYTDITMHLN
+22 FAKTNRFKEKIQESIKIDTIAKKANGLSYTAEDFPTKIKLTGKYTLLN
-33 NSSTNIETYSDST
+33 NYKGLGGAFSGITFGIGIYCDIKNNEGSLGEIIAANAVSALQGVVITTAICAAIGCGWPALAAGTLINLAIYYRY
-46 VDPKSTSAY
+46 PK
-55 ERDTLHKYNYDSS
+55 LNY
-68 NYKEESDLEARLID
+68 
-82 FLGNPNGP
+82 
-90 KYKNEVRKE
+90 
-99 ELKKGKNFTIKE
+99 
-111 NGSIDHTFIVLDKAS
+111 FIVRGIENFYKS
-126 NPFNGF
+126 VFRNP
-132 SAFVVKDQRTNK
+132 
-144 VYVWA
+144 
-149 DGTKGIKNDDNILIK
+149 
-164 AKELFVDWLF
+164 
-174 NNILGIGANKIFPQ
+174 ILG
-188 LNSLK
+188 
-193 NFIDKYQ
+193 
-200 KNAPEGEKITNGIGQ
+200 
-215 SMMGIGMSALAMA
+215 
-228 DGYENITF
+228 
-236 STYSGCLNQE
+236 
-246 LLREIKKEWGLNSK
+246 
-260 KGANLTCYFTPGEPL
+260 
-275 LQVIKPCNASNMSIY
+275 
-290 VKEKAKSGESPHS
+290 
-303 AAAYLDF
+303 
-310 EDDGVDDK
+310 
-318 YYKIDSFNEEYFTLW
+318 
-333 QYPPTITYKTRE
+333 
-345 HGFVVS
+345 
-351 IQVPVEL
+351 
-358 PFKLVGDVI
+358 
-367 KKIFKETDTPLSEVT
+367 
-382 IKQGNKTYKNVSLPN
+382 
-397 QFSDDDVI
+397 
-405 GLNPNLANQQSEDG
+405 
-419 SYYLEVDQDGTY
+419 
-431 INKIKV
+431 
-437 KPEDLSNYLCTK
+437 
-449 DNPDL
+449 
-454 DNMPSKNPNAKAP
+454 
-467 TAQDESLRQIFINA
+467 
-481 GGSSCIKKDPI
+481 DPI
-492 IFDLNNDGI
+492 ILDLNGNGI
-501 LETTNIKNGVYFD
+501 NTTDVANGTFFD
-514 HGNDGFAEASAWV
+514 FENDGFAEATSWIENEDAV
-527 GKNDGILV
+527 LV
-535 IDTNNNGVI
+535 VDNNNNNII
-544 DNGTEVLLFSD
+544 DDVSEVLTHSTLS
-555 LEAFDTNGDGIID
+555 EFDSNNDGIID
-568 ENDTDFANLKI
+568 SNDENFGNLKI
-579 LRGDGTLCSLTE
+579 IKGDGTIMSLADA
-591 LGIASITLQTTEV
+591 GITSIDLNITTTD
-604 NIIDENNNK
+604 ITDENGNK
-613 QFSSG
+613 QFASG
-618 SYTKTDGTTASLG
+618 TFTKSDGTTGTFG
-631 EFLFET
+631 EFLLKT
-637 NSGVSVASEW
+637 DPSRS
-647 LEETEIVKLLP
+647 LETEEIEVSDEISDLP
-658 DLSGRGKLR
+658 NIGARGKLH
-667 SLHQAMLRDP
+667 SLYYCMQKDTTGYLKQLVQNFI
-677 SLIDVVSSFVTETNE
+677 SQ
-692 STRMSLVRT
+692 STSE
-701 IIAKWTNVENIER
+701 AER
-714 NSRGEFIDAQY
+714 NEILEQILLFIGNTQNIDIDSRGEYVNAKHLAIIEAFFGQSFISQND
-725 LAALEGFFDTAFAR
+725 E
-739 IEPAGCICRNCSSCL
+739 EVNPNNPNNPAGDIL
-754 CDVYPKEWPIEAQAV
+754 ETLYEDIKLQYYAQLA
-769 ILRSAYTMLVAKIYA
+769 S
-784 ELMQQTHLSPLMD
+784 QT
-797 KIEATLDLNNGTGYF
+797 F
-812 NLDEV
+812 V
-817 TETILA
+817 
-823 AIAENPTA
+823 
-831 GKDLALQFVTTI
+831 KDLANYIVTENYKDYKFNLEYVVEKLQEEISINEENGKNRVLQFTKVL
-843 KGLGID
+843 KGLGFD
-849 GNSNYFDPF
+849 KLSNFFDPF

-864 TALTKNDREL
+864 TTFTKDDREL
-874 KWLFD
+874 KYLID
-879 TVGKLQYVDP
+879 TIGKLEYVDP

-1237 SSDYTMGTKL
+1237 SSDYTMGTNL
-1247 KVLNITGDDDV
+1247 EVLNITGDDDV

-1381 FVSIIA
+1381 LVSIIA

-1393 LSETTKEAQLRGE
+1393 LPETAWEAQLRGE

-1499 CIDGYFASDDN
+1499 CIDGYFSSDDN

-1543 GSVVLAENEQNATLA
+1543 GSVVLAENEQNATLS
-1558 GENNSL
+1558 GENDSL

-1670 FQDGRILQD
+1670 FQDGTILQD

-1763 DNSGNDKIKFGNGI
+1763 DNSGNDKIKFGDGI

-1839 ENITM
+1839 GNITM

-1936 DLLINFKNADGDIVD
+1936 DLLINFRNADGDIVD

-2247 FGSILVSKYFKN
+2247 FGSILISKYFKN

-2284 ISVDTDYTLTEDT
+2284 ISVDTDYTLTEDS

-2438 SEDGEI
+2438 SEGGEI